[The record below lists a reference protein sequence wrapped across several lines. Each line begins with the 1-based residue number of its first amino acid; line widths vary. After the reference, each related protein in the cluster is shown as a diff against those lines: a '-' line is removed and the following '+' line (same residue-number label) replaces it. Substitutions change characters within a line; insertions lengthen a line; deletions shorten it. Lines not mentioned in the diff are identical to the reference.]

1 MNRIC
6 VNGRLLPGDQAVINA
21 YNRGYRYGYGLFE
34 TMRMV
39 NGKIPLAALHFERL
53 MAGLRTLQ
61 IDFPPSFTREWLE
74 SQINELAT
82 ENGASQSGRIRL
94 SVSGGCGGLR
104 DADEHL
110 QYIIEC
116 WRVPAPAPRLNEKGL
131 AIDIYPGAQKSL
143 DDLSNLK
150 SSSFLPYV
158 MAARHARDHQLDDSI
173 VLNSTGHIADTSIA
187 NIFLVKGRKLV
198 TPALTEGCVN
208 GVMRRHLL
216 ENAGLK
222 KIVPNIEERAVSIE
236 DLLAADEVFLTN
248 AVQGPRWV
256 SQFRDRQY
264 QQKKTA
270 EIYQLYL
277 EAM

>member
-1 MNRIC
+1 
-6 VNGRLLPGDQAVINA
+6 
-21 YNRGYRYGYGLFE
+21 
-34 TMRMV
+34 
-39 NGKIPLAALHFERL
+39 
-53 MAGLRTLQ
+53 
-61 IDFPPSFTREWLE
+61 
-74 SQINELAT
+74 
-82 ENGASQSGRIRL
+82 
-94 SVSGGCGGLR
+94 
-104 DADEHL
+104 
-110 QYIIEC
+110 
-116 WRVPAPAPRLNEKGL
+116 
-131 AIDIYPGAQKSL
+131 
-143 DDLSNLK
+143 
-150 SSSFLPYV
+150 

-173 VLNSTGHIADTSIA
+173 VLNTAGHIADTSIA